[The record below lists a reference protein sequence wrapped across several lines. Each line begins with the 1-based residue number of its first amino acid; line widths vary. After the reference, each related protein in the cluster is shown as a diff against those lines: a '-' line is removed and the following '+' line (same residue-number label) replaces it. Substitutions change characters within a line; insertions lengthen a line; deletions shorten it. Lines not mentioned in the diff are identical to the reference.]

1 MTRPPPR
8 STLFPYT
15 TLSRSPSR
23 TLRAAMST
31 GAVTASAIAQES
43 AWVRTV
49 MRWAVPIAV
58 LLLVVPWIVP
68 PYTAILLTYGL
79 IMAIAALGF
88 NLLLGY
94 TGLLSFGHSAYFGVG
109 AYVVAL
115 MVKYLKV

>member
-1 MTRPPPR
+1 MIRRPPR

-15 TLSRSPSR
+15 TLFRSRALPPRGDRPADPASR

-31 GAVTASAIAQES
+31 GAVPASAIAHES
-43 AWVRTV
+43 ALVRNV
-49 MRWAVPIAV
+49 LRWAVPIAV

-88 NLLLGY
+88 NLL
-94 TGLLSFGHSAYFGVG
+94 
-109 AYVVAL
+109 
-115 MVKYLKV
+115 